1 MEENNN
7 KISKKWDL
15 GCKKILKNGVSSKMD
30 DGKCTLV
37 RSYIKKEERRAYCNG
52 LASSSLII

>member
-15 GCKKILKNGVSSKMD
+15 GCKKILKNGVKVTFDSF
-30 DGKCTLV
+30 
-37 RSYIKKEERRAYCNG
+37 R
-52 LASSSLII
+52 

>member
-15 GCKKILKNGVSSKMD
+15 GCKKILKNGVLSKMD

-37 RSYIKKEERRAYCNG
+37 RS
-52 LASSSLII
+52 